1 MSNDPHAHRPVLS
14 VLRRSDWGLLVAGA
28 GVSVVGAML
37 VWSATHH
44 AAGNA
49 VAVRHVVNLLVG
61 LGIAGAFSLLRHQT
75 LRLLA
80 PLLYAGSILGL
91 LAVLSPLGS
100 TINGSR
106 SWIVLPAGFSIQPA
120 ELAKV
125 ALVVVLAMVLADRWD
140 AGVAPGT
147 RDVVVAWA
155 LVALPIGLV
164 MLQPDLGSAVV
175 LGALGF
181 GVVAVAG
188 TPKRWLAL
196 VVGIAAAGLV
206 LALTT
211 PLLSPY
217 QRDRLTAFAH
227 PDADPGGI
235 GYQTAQVRV
244 AIGSGGWTG
253 AGFGHGR
260 QTQGGLIPFQETD
273 FVFSVAGE
281 ELGLVGVLGLLL
293 LLGFLVIRVGIV
305 GARAP
310 DAFGRLVAAG
320 VATWFAFQ
328 VFQNVGMNLGL
339 LPVTGL
345 PLPFVSYGGSS
356 MFACWAALG
365 VVNNVH
371 IAGETRAE
379 RAWLTGGG

>member
-1 MSNDPHAHRPVLS
+1 MPGDPRAHRPLLS
-14 VLRRSDWGLLVAGA
+14 VLRRSDWGLLVAGV
-28 GVSVVGAML
+28 GVSLVGAML
-37 VWSATHH
+37 VWSATHRE
-44 AAGNA
+44 AGDA
-49 VAVRHVVNLLVG
+49 LAVRHLVNLAVG
-61 LGIAGAFSLLRHQT
+61 VGIAVVLSRIRHQT

-80 PLLYAGSILGL
+80 PVLYLGSLAGLV
-91 LAVLSPLGS
+91 AVLSPLGS

-106 SWIVLPAGFSIQPA
+106 SWIILPAGFSIQPA

-140 AGVAPGT
+140 AGVPPGT
-147 RDVVVAWA
+147 RDVVVAWV
-155 LVALPIGLV
+155 LVALPVGLV
-164 MLQPDLGSAVV
+164 LLQPDLGSAVV

-196 VVGIAAAGLV
+196 VVGVV
-206 LALTT
+206 LAGVVVAVTT
-211 PLLSPY
+211 PVLSPY
-217 QRDRLTAFAH
+217 QRDRLTAFAD
-227 PDADPGGI
+227 PTADPAGI

-244 AIGSGGWTG
+244 AIASGGWTG
-253 AGFGHGR
+253 AGFGEGA
-260 QTQGGLIPFQETD
+260 QTQAGRIPFQETD

-281 ELGLVGVLGLLL
+281 ELGLVGVLGLLG
-293 LLGFLVIRVGIV
+293 LLGFLVVRVGIV

-310 DAFGRLVAAG
+310 DAFGRLVGAG

-339 LPVTGL
+339 MPVTGL

-371 IAGETRAE
+371 IAAE
-379 RAWLTGGG
+379 RS